1 EVDTHCTGHT
11 EAGVGGTMES
21 HPHGEI
27 PASPAGSRVVV
38 PFPAREGEMDLRA
51 AYDRYRSV
59 AGSVAPDSVFTPDV
73 VEARV
78 TLTRMLIAD
87 GWDAP
92 VEVHAQL
99 RRDELLLRRD
109 RDGRLAAV

>member
-1 EVDTHCTGHT
+1 MDRHAHGDT
-11 EAGVGGTMES
+11 
-21 HPHGEI
+21 
-27 PASPAGSRVVV
+27 PAVPAGSRVVV
-38 PFPAREGEMDLRA
+38 PFPAREGETDLRA

-78 TLTRMLIAD
+78 TLTKLLIAD

-99 RRDELLLRRD
+99 RRDELLLRRVPT
-109 RDGRLAAV
+109 AV

>member
-1 EVDTHCTGHT
+1 MTSTLNALAT
-11 EAGVGGTMES
+11 EAGVGGTMERTT
-21 HPHGEI
+21 HGDT
-27 PASPAGSRVVV
+27 PATPAGSRVVV
-38 PFPAREGEMDLRA
+38 PFPAREGEIDLRA
-51 AYDRYRSV
+51 AYDRYRAV

-78 TLTRMLIAD
+78 ALTRMLIAD

-99 RRDELLLRRD
+99 RRDEILLRRVVT
-109 RDGRLAAV
+109 AV